1 MRILIIVDK
10 QGSAIDRLAQ
20 SVRKHLPHHQII
32 VAPVHPKRNDVETIA
47 EAQKLM
53 MWADIIDIHYWR
65 SGQVLR
71 QTFPTEFNTKK
82 KILFHFNPYDALS
95 EENQYY
101 DELVVGNEEIAH
113 KVPPAHLI
121 PYSIDL
127 DFFKYNPNYTEEKR
141 VMMSVNRIE
150 GKKGVYEV
158 AKACNELQYPFT
170 LVGRVS
176 KADYMKQVMEAGGN
190 MIEFYEN
197 ATDEIL
203 RDTYYKS
210 AIHVCNSVDNYE
222 SGTLPILEAM
232 ACGVPVLTRPIG
244 HVPDLFS
251 GSNMDVRM
259 GTQDDIEDI
268 KVHLQNLMETRS
280 LRESMR
286 EKAWETVKNRDDR
299 RMALDIQKLYYK
311 LYQPEKKLVSV
322 IIPTR
327 DNPEAFAESLLGA
340 IEQDYPNMEIVVADS
355 GDYPSK
361 KIVNEIKKHTEIPIK
376 YIEFQNRG
384 TYSLAEARNRAVI
397 EADGEILVFCDDRVK
412 MKPNVVSIFAGM
424 WQPKTWLWGSKDG
437 VVKGF
442 VENFSCVG
450 RADLIKLGMFN
461 ERMQWYGGM
470 TQEIRERFE
479 KRNGI
484 DFVFLQEAEANA
496 IRRSKSKNS
505 RREDIIDAKFLV
517 YKLYNK

>member
-53 MWADIIDIHYWR
+53 MWADVIDIHYWR

-71 QTFPTEFNTKK
+71 QTFPTEFKAK
-82 KILFHFNPYDALS
+82 PKILFHFNPYDALT

-101 DELVVGNEEIAH
+101 DEVVVGNNEIH
-113 KVPPAHLI
+113 SKIPFAHLI
-121 PYSIDL
+121 PYAIDL
-127 DFFKYNPNYTEEKR
+127 NFFKYNPEYTKDNR

-150 GKKGVYEV
+150 GKKGVLEV
-158 AKACNELQYPFT
+158 AQACKELGYPFT

-176 KADYMKQVMEAGGN
+176 KADYMKAVMVAGGD

-203 RDTYYKS
+203 LDAYYKS
-210 AIHVCNSVDNYE
+210 AVHVCNSVDAYE

-232 ACGVPVLTRPIG
+232 ACGTPVLTRTIG
-244 HVPDLFS
+244 HVPDLFT
-251 GSNMDVRM
+251 GSNMDARV
-259 GTQDDIEDI
+259 GAVEDVEDL
-268 KVHLQNLMETRS
+268 KTHLQNLMEN
-280 LRESMR
+280 REWRLSMR

-311 LYQPEKKLVSV
+311 LNKPDIKLVSI
-322 IIPTR
+322 IIPTK
-327 DNPEAFAESLLGA
+327 DHPESFVECLLGA
-340 IEQDYPNMEIVVADS
+340 VQQDYPKIEIVVADS

-361 KIVNEIKKHTEIPIK
+361 KIVNEVKKHTEIPIK
-376 YIEFQNRG
+376 YIEFPNKG
-384 TYSLAEARNRAVI
+384 GYTLAEARNRAVI
-397 EADGEILVFCDDRVK
+397 EADGEILVFCDDRLK
-412 MKPNVVSIFAGM
+412 MKPNAVSIFANYSR
-424 WQPKTWLWGSKDG
+424 PKSWLWGSKDK

-442 VENFSCVG
+442 VENFSSVG
-450 RADLIKLGMFN
+450 RNDLIKHGLFN
-461 ERMQWYGGM
+461 ERIQWYGGM
-470 TQEIRERFE
+470 TQEVRERFE
-479 KRNGI
+479 KRNAM
-484 DFVFLQEAEANA
+484 DFIFLQEAEADVTKRA
-496 IRRSKSKNS
+496 TSKNK

>member
-1 MRILIIVDK
+1 MRVLIIVDK

-71 QTFPTEFNTKK
+71 QTFPSEFNAKP
-82 KILFHFNPYDALS
+82 KILFHFNPYDIDTP
-95 EENQYY
+95 ENQYY
-101 DELVVGNEEIAH
+101 DELVVGNQEIAT
-113 KVPPAHLI
+113 KVPSAHLI
-121 PYSIDL
+121 PYAIDL
-127 DFFKYNPNYTEEKR
+127 DFFKYNSEYTEDKR

-150 GKKGVYEV
+150 GKKGVLEV
-158 AKACNELQYPFT
+158 AQACKELGYPFT

-176 KADYMKQVMEAGGN
+176 KADYMKEVMLAGGN
-190 MIEFYEN
+190 NIEFYEN

-203 RDTYYKS
+203 KEVYYKS
-210 AIHVCNSVDNYE
+210 AIHVCNSVDGYE

-232 ACGVPVLTRPIG
+232 ACGVPVMTRSIG
-244 HVPDLFS
+244 HVPDLYS

-259 GTQDDIEDI
+259 GTQNDLDDI
-268 KVHLQNLMETRS
+268 KTHLQNLMENKQYRI
-280 LRESMR
+280 SMR

-311 LYQPEKKLVSV
+311 LYKPEHKLVSV
-322 IIPTR
+322 IIPTK
-327 DNPEAFAESLLGA
+327 DNPEAFAQSLLGA
-340 IEQDYPNMEIVVADS
+340 IEQDYQNLEIVISDS

-361 KIVNEIKKHTEIPIK
+361 KIVNEVRKHTEIPIK
-376 YIEFQNRG
+376 YIEFSSRG
-384 TYSLAEARNRAVI
+384 TYTLAEARNRAVI
-397 EADGEILVFCDDRVK
+397 EADGQILVFCDDRIK
-412 MKPNVVSIFAGM
+412 MKPNAVSVFASYYR
-424 WQPKTWLWGSKDG
+424 PKSWLWGTKDG
-437 VVKGF
+437 VGKGF

-450 RADLIKLGMFN
+450 RHDLIRLGMFN

-470 TQEIRERFE
+470 SQEIRERFE
-479 KRNGI
+479 KSNGI
-484 DFVFLQEAEANA
+484 DFIFMQEAEALS
-496 IRRSKSKNS
+496 IKRSKSKNS
-505 RREDIIDAKFLV
+505 RREDIIDAKNLI

>member
-1 MRILIIVDK
+1 MRILIVVDK

-71 QTFPTEFNTKK
+71 TTFPAEFNAKP

-101 DELVVGNEEIAH
+101 DEIVVGNEEIAL
-113 KVPPAHLI
+113 KVPSAHKI
-121 PYSIDL
+121 PYAIDL

-158 AKACNELQYPFT
+158 AKACNELQVPFT
-170 LVGRVS
+170 LIGRVS
-176 KADYMKQVMEAGGN
+176 KADYMRQVMEVGGPL
-190 MIEFYEN
+190 MEFYEN

-203 RDTYYKS
+203 RDAYYKS
-210 AIHVCNSVDNYE
+210 AVHVCNSVDGYE

-232 ACGVPVLTRPIG
+232 ACGVPVLTRSIG

-251 GSNMDVRM
+251 GANMDVRA
-259 GTQDDIEDI
+259 GQPDDVEDL
-268 KVHLQNLMETRS
+268 KTHLKTLLDNKP
-280 LRESMR
+280 LRVSMR
-286 EKAWETVKNRDDR
+286 EKAWETVRNRDDR
-299 RMALDIQKLYYK
+299 RMALEVQKLYYK
-311 LYQPEKKLVSV
+311 MYVPDFKLVSV

-327 DNPEAFAESLLGA
+327 DNPEVFAESLMSA
-340 IEQDYPNMEIVVADS
+340 VQQDYPKLEVVVADS

-361 KIVNEIKKHTEIPIK
+361 KIINEVKKHTEIPIK
-376 YIEFQNRG
+376 YIEFPHNN
-384 TYSLAEARNRAVI
+384 TYTLAEARNRAVI
-397 EADGEILVFCDDRVK
+397 EADGEILVFCDDRMK
-412 MKPNVVSIFAGM
+412 MKSNAISVFATYYR
-424 WQPKTWLWGSKDG
+424 PKSWLWGTKDG

-450 RADLIKLGMFN
+450 RKDLIKIGMFS

-470 TQEIRERFE
+470 SQEIRTRAEGA
-479 KRNGI
+479 NGMDLI
-484 DFVFLQEAEANA
+484 YLQEAEATS
-496 IRRSKSKNS
+496 IKRTTSKNK
-505 RREDIIDAKFLV
+505 RREDIIDAKFQV
-517 YKLYNK
+517 FKMYQK